1 MAEKTEL
8 LDQLERLAESQKTDF
23 ESGLT
28 LLELSQKAADMYASK
43 TPEQKR
49 VIITELLSG
58 LTANGDF
65 LSVSYTK
72 FTRAIAQKVAET
84 KQIIEEEKMTNRTI
98 QKALATSVSEDL
110 NVPERQLRSIWQE
123 YLNTDRTFLPVDE
136 SGLLGE
142 GI

>member
-84 KQIIEEEKMTNRTI
+84 KQIIKEEKMTNRTI
-98 QKALATSVSEDL
+98 QKVLATSVSEDL
-110 NVPERQLRSIWQE
+110 SAPEMRLRSTWQGH
-123 YLNTDRTFLPVDE
+123 VE
-136 SGLLGE
+136 SNHDLRFWRPLY
-142 GI
+142 